1 MANILDYLNWRGD
14 ISISYSAFNEVD
26 NLILSRL
33 SYFPFENF
41 CKNIETFTIKEAYLN
56 FSNCNDKT
64 VLQKEDLDLFPA
76 LAKSERF
83 CNLVLSD
90 FINKFSIENEKQFSA
105 ITIHLPNNFL
115 YVSFR
120 GTDASLIGWK
130 EDFNMCFL
138 ENIPSQ
144 EDSITYLE
152 MISSKY
158 PDKKLLVGGHS
169 KGGNLA
175 IYSSIFCSDNVKE
188 KISTVYNND
197 GPGFSDKVIKSK
209 EYIYTLDKIIS
220 FVPQTS
226 IIGRLL
232 NHEERCIV
240 VKSSQSGI
248 LQHDLYTWQ
257 IYGKEF
263 EKLDNMTAKG
273 LFIDKTI
280 SQWLESVS
288 PGEREKFIDTVF
300 QILSDT
306 NVTNINELNKN
317 WFYNASLILKSY
329 TNIDKENRE
338 IIFHTLYLLFSLASS
353 NFLTSHNKGKILG
366 RD

>member
-14 ISISYSAFNEVD
+14 ISFLYSPFNEVD

-41 CKNIETFTIKEAYLN
+41 IKNVETFSIKNAYLK
-56 FSNCNDKT
+56 FLDCDDKT

-83 CNLVLSD
+83 SNLMLSD

-105 ITIHLPNNFL
+105 ITIHLPNNSL

-144 EDSITYLE
+144 EDSIKYIE
-152 MISSKY
+152 MISNKY
-158 PDKKLLVGGHS
+158 PDNKLLVGGHS

-209 EYIYTLDKIIS
+209 EYISALDKIIS

-232 NHEERCIV
+232 NHEEKYIV

-248 LQHDLYTWQ
+248 LQHDLFTWQ

-263 EKLDNMTAKG
+263 EKLDNITVKS

-288 PGEREKFIDTVF
+288 PDKREKFIDTVF

-306 NVTNINELNKN
+306 NVSNINELNKN

-338 IIFHTLYLLFSLASS
+338 IVFHTLYLLFSLASS
-353 NFLTSHNKGKILG
+353 NFLNSHDKGKILG
-366 RD
+366 RN